1 MKITL
6 LSEESIRLE
15 GPPGPITIEA
25 ERAEQVYSPFQ
36 MLASGLA
43 SCTYSVLASWA
54 NTAKL
59 AYDDLTIDVT
69 WSFVD
74 QPHRIGAVSLSFD
87 WPTLPPERTEAA
99 KRAAALC
106 PIHHT
111 LKISPTV
118 GIERKTP

>member
-6 LSEESIRLE
+6 LSEDSIRLE
-15 GPPGPITIEA
+15 GPPGALTIEA
-25 ERAEQVYSPFQ
+25 ERADQTFSPFQ

-59 AYDDLTIDVT
+59 SYDDLSIDVEWT
-69 WSFVD
+69 FVEG
-74 QPHRIGAVSLSFD
+74 PHRIGEITLSFD
-87 WPTLPPERTEAA
+87 WKSLPHERTEAA

-111 LKISPTV
+111 FKIPPALNI
-118 GIERKTP
+118 GRK

>member
-1 MKITL
+1 MKIIL

-15 GPPGPITIEA
+15 GPPGPLTIEA
-25 ERAEQVYSPFQ
+25 ERAEQMYSPFQ

-59 AYDDLTIDVT
+59 DYHDLTIDVT
-69 WSFVD
+69 WSFAEH
-74 QPHRIGAVSLSFD
+74 PHRIGAVTLSFH
-87 WPTLPPERTEAA
+87 WPTLSVERTEAA

-111 LKISPTV
+111 LKISPSMN
-118 GIERKTP
+118 IERKP